1 MSRLEKHGEAE
12 IVRYV
17 EEELGGE
24 CLKLK
29 LDGRTGFP
37 DRTII
42 LPNCVPI
49 FVEFKKPGGKLR
61 SAQVKWKK
69 RLEELSGYVGK
80 YFLVE
85 TDEESINKFKER
97 LRYRYNHEI

>member
-12 IVRYV
+12 IVRFV
-17 EEELGGE
+17 EDELGGE

-37 DRTII
+37 DRTIL
-42 LPNCVPI
+42 LPGCSPI

-61 SAQVKWKK
+61 AAQVKWKE
-69 RLEELSGYVGK
+69 RLEELNGYVDK

-85 TDEESINKFKER
+85 TDEKSINNFKIDLQFR
-97 LRYRYNHEI
+97 CNHGD

>member
-37 DRTII
+37 DRTI
-42 LPNCVPI
+42 LMSNCTPV

-69 RLEELSGYVGK
+69 RLEELSPYCDN
-80 YFLVE
+80 YFLIE
-85 TDEESINKFKER
+85 TDEESIDKFKYC

>member
-12 IVRYV
+12 IVRFV
-17 EEELGGE
+17 EDELGGE

-37 DRTII
+37 DRTI
-42 LPNCVPI
+42 LMQNCFPI

-61 SAQVKWKK
+61 AAQVKWKE
-69 RLEELSGYVGK
+69 RLDDLSGYVPR

-97 LRYRYNHEI
+97 LEYRYKHEI